1 MSSIYDEAAASVSL
15 DGETQFEMPLPGSLP
30 FETNKTQAGS
40 AVGECPECGLHF
52 PTPQG
57 MGAHRKAKHGVI
69 GRVKKA
75 PSFKQPRV
83 ACPDCGLT
91 YSKKDLPR
99 HQRAMHKAEI
109 PMRRGKAAKTHD
121 HDITTPGPQTHS
133 VDELLDDFFTSA
145 LSILWPLGEV
155 PVAAMNDL
163 IKWREAT
170 KVMLTNTRTHE

>member
-1 MSSIYDEAAASVSL
+1 MSNPYEEAIASVAL
-15 DGETQFEMPLPGSLP
+15 DGDTQYLIEEAERIHPVEEKNGSP
-30 FETNKTQAGS
+30 T
-40 AVGECPECGLHF
+40 GECPECGQHF

-57 MGAHRKAKHGVI
+57 MGAHRKAKHGVV
-69 GRVKKA
+69 GRPKRV

-83 ACPDCGLT
+83 VCPDCGHM

-99 HQRAMHKAEI
+99 HQRAMH
-109 PMRRGKAAKTHD
+109 PVTPPVRRGKAHA
-121 HDITTPGPQTHS
+121 HDITTPGPQMHT

-163 IKWREAT
+163 IKWRDAT
-170 KVMLTNTRTHE
+170 RVMLTNTRT